1 MGDAMNNKIA
11 AFTVAG
17 VLAAALVVSGI
28 VYLSLGIDGSSTWMT
43 GSVAGSAEATSADA
57 YAAGDAA
64 TASEDAAGPYEPT
77 SEYIAEGFD
86 PDERLVDFSDSEPAA
101 GSGPRVDILTT
112 SDVQRIV
119 YNRANDLI
127 PCYQKTLDGRP
138 DATGRVHFRFGIDPS
153 GEVVMVRIPK
163 SGLESTVAEDCMV
176 EKTRRWEF
184 PETGLEIVTRFKTSM
199 MFRLN

>member
-1 MGDAMNNKIA
+1 MNKNLTIIA
-11 AFTVAG
+11 LAG
-17 VLAAALVVSGI
+17 LATAALAIGGV
-28 VYLSLGIDGSSTWMT
+28 VYLSLGIDGSSAWMT
-43 GSVAGSAEATSADA
+43 GSTAGAPGARSADA
-57 YAAGDAA
+57 YAAGDASTA
-64 TASEDAAGPYEPT
+64 TADAGSGPYEPT

-86 PDERLVDFSDSEPAA
+86 PDKRLIDFSNSKPAA

-127 PCYQKTLDGRP
+127 PCYQKTLDRRP
-138 DATGRVHFRFGIDPS
+138 DATGRVHFSFGLDPS

-176 EKTRRWEF
+176 EKTRRWDF